1 MDARLRVVRGPL
13 SGDTIRVPRGKLL
26 IGRETDCH
34 LRLDS
39 KSVSAH
45 HCVLLLDEYT
55 LRIRDLGSTN
65 GTFLNGNRIGKH
77 ESILL
82 HDDTVSIDELT
93 FQIDLSQPADRE
105 AATAEETPPAVS
117 PNALDATGILDGDTD
132 PVVPTDVV
140 EPSPSEPRSEDA
152 ADESSAAEGE
162 TSADARMSLQSASTV
177 SEGRRATAT
186 LSAVASPP
194 VAFRKGAPKTVA
206 EPAVTLTTPSKP
218 LAVNPKQSAKPKP
231 RAAAKIER
239 NPKRSK
245 SISKKSALM
254 IAGSIGLIG
263 LVGGGVILLRS
274 GQAAKFEAP
283 QKYVQF
289 SPKSFETILTCE
301 VPEDWKQKFRGGR
314 NAGPVWAQFSDGRL
328 TIEICENLSGDGIR
342 EAVVA
347 MRKKAD
353 PARRDAPPAEQIHE
367 SQRQKS
373 SDNFKSYNEA
383 PRSRGLET
391 KGYGEARVSDFTA
404 TEGLLGTEVSG
415 CRATVLTQAHQLTV
429 TCKCPP
435 SLIQDAKP
443 VFEKVISSL
452 GFGAVTEAK

>member
-13 SGDTIRVPRGKLL
+13 SGETIRVPRGKLL

-82 HDDTVSIDELT
+82 HDDTISIDELT
-93 FQIDLSQPADRE
+93 FQIDLSQPADCV
-105 AATAEETPPAVS
+105 ATTPEESLPIVS
-117 PNALDATGILDGDTD
+117 PNALDSTGIFDGDTD

-140 EPSPSEPRSEDA
+140 QPSSPEPRCEEEP
-152 ADESSAAEGE
+152 DELSAAERG
-162 TSADARMSLQSASTV
+162 TSSGARMSLQLGATVAKERRAASTP
-177 SEGRRATAT
+177 
-186 LSAVASPP
+186 SAVASPP
-194 VAFRKGAPKTVA
+194 VALRKAAPKKVA
-206 EPAVTLTTPSKP
+206 EPAISLTTPSKP
-218 LAVNPKQSAKPKP
+218 SAVNAKQSAKPKP

-239 NPKRSK
+239 SPKTSK
-245 SISKKSALM
+245 SISKRSALV
-254 IAGSIGLIG
+254 IAGSIALVG
-263 LVGGGVILLRS
+263 LVGGMFFLRGS
-274 GQAAKFEAP
+274 GQATKFEAP

-314 NAGPVWAQFSDGRL
+314 NSGPVWAQFTDGRL
-328 TIEICENLSGDGIR
+328 TIEICENLTGDGIR

-347 MRKKAD
+347 MRKKVD
-353 PARRDAPPAEQIHE
+353 PARRDAPAAEQIHE

-373 SDNFKSYNEA
+373 AENFKSYNEA
-383 PRSRGLET
+383 PRSRGIET
-391 KGYGEARVSDFTA
+391 KGYGEARISEFTA

-415 CRATVLTQAHQLTV
+415 CRATALNQAHQLTV

-435 SLIQDAKP
+435 SLLHDAKP

-452 GFGAVTEAK
+452 SI